1 MADDELQ
8 EVRDNFYV
16 GNFQKAL
23 LMAESTTADTDL
35 GQSELGALLARCC
48 LSSNIVERL
57 KSKEMQNSEFP
68 GQRGTVFTMIMLKSR
83 QDAQRNL
90 AKERLLSLA
99 KETQDMSCTL
109 LAAIAHAMDG
119 NWKEAA
125 ELTKAQPTME
135 MQALCVM
142 FCLACNQAGMAE
154 KLVAEMQGTND
165 DSAVFRLANAAVK
178 MAVGDP
184 EEAYLTYCDLS
195 TQFPP
200 KEDEDSGSGSTLL
213 QVGKALANMQRGMYS
228 EAVEDL
234 QRAVASSPN
243 DPDVLVNLCCCMTH
257 LGKKEEFQQ
266 YYAKL
271 EQAAPT
277 HPYVVKTQGMKSVF
291 TKFKASL
298 EV

>member
-23 LMAESTTADTDL
+23 LMAESTTASTDFA
-35 GQSELGALLARCC
+35 QSELGALLARCC
-48 LSSNIVERL
+48 LSGNVVERL
-57 KSKEMQNSEFP
+57 KSKEMQNSEYP
-68 GQRGTVFTMIMLKSR
+68 GQRATVFMMIMLKSR

-90 AKERLLSLA
+90 AKERLLTLA

-119 NWKEAA
+119 NWKDAA
-125 ELTKAQPTME
+125 EMTKAHPTLE

-142 FCLACNQAGMAE
+142 FCLSCNQAGMAE
-154 KLVAEMQGTND
+154 KLVAEMQGAND

-195 TQFPP
+195 AQFPP
-200 KEDEDSGSGSTLL
+200 KEDEDSGMGSTLL

-228 EAVEDL
+228 EALEDL
-234 QRAVASSPN
+234 QRAFAMSPT

-277 HPYVVKTQGMKSVF
+277 HPYVVKTQGMKNVF

-298 EV
+298 EA